1 MNYVLRR
8 VGHSLFGFLSESLV
22 FCERNSD
29 LLFSKSESLSSPFL
43 KSDGSNSLLGIKRDK
58 RVKKGKTSKNI
69 VKTTNFFERITRFLR
84 VKERRVKE

>member
-1 MNYVLRR
+1 MSHETGIVMSIYCYAIFWSKQNIHYVLPR

-43 KSDGSNSLLGIKRDK
+43 KSDGSNSLLGIKRYK
-58 RVKKGKTSKNI
+58 RG
-69 VKTTNFFERITRFLR
+69 
-84 VKERRVKE
+84 